1 MYAQRAFVGKAHNR
15 QEQTANASG
24 VESPGVQ
31 EPLESKHPQKGGICL
46 RSWGKAATA
55 QESGLTTETLNTEK
69 A

>member
-24 VESPGVQ
+24 AESPGVQ
-31 EPLESKHPQKGGICL
+31 EALESKQPPKGGMSL

-55 QESGLTTETLNTEK
+55 QESDLTTETLDTEK